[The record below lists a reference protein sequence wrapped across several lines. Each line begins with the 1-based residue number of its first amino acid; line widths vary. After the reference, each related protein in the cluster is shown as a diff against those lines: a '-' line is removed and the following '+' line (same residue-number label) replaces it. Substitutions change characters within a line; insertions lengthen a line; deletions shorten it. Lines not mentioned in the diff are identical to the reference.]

1 MNVGVSRKT
10 PRRLLHPAAKPV
22 TGRPRRCPV
31 QTVDL
36 TSSPGVTATGAVA
49 TAPPLPPPP
58 DAADF
63 FSWPLLIGVG
73 VLAAVVSYVA
83 APP

>member
-1 MNVGVSRKT
+1 
-10 PRRLLHPAAKPV
+10 
-22 TGRPRRCPV
+22 V

-36 TSSPGVTATGAVA
+36 TSSPAATATAAVA
-49 TAPPLPPPP
+49 TAPPIAPPP

-73 VLAAVVSYVA
+73 GVAATVSYVRPRRREEREE
-83 APP
+83 APGGDR